1 MKFNSE
7 KIHGEDFND
16 KEELEW
22 YMDEKIAYKALKFKS
37 SKQKLHEDRYE
48 YHDLNK
54 YLGFSF
60 LKEPNFQNLLIF
72 GSSSG
77 VESVPIIKKVK
88 NIYLVDSDASIEPN
102 HTLEKLNV
110 SKLVNSQSSR
120 IKLNDNHI
128 DLAIC
133 FGVLHHICK
142 PSKSL
147 NEIHRVMKRDSLL
160 LVREPIT
167 SMNFEDKS
175 RVGCTPRERGLP
187 YLTFESIVSEIGFK
201 IEKRYFCFSPLFT
214 LPILRSFFRSIKIL
228 PYLDFLYSNYLFL
241 KPIYHRKSFIDKL
254 RPACAF
260 WILRKI

>member
-1 MKFNSE
+1 MKFNLE
-7 KIHGEDFND
+7 KIHGEDFTA

-22 YMDEKIAYKALKFKS
+22 YLDEENAYKTLKFKF
-37 SKQKLHEDRYE
+37 SKKKPSEDRYE

-54 YLGFSF
+54 YLGFSYLNERIF
-60 LKEPNFQNLLIF
+60 KNLLIF

-77 VESVPIIKKVK
+77 VECLPIIKKLK

-102 HTLEKLNV
+102 HALEKINV
-110 SKLVNSQSSR
+110 TKLKSSPASL
-120 IKLNDNHI
+120 IKLDDNHI

-147 NEIHRVMKRDSLL
+147 KEIHRVMKRNSLL
-160 LVREPIT
+160 LIREPIT
-167 SMNFEDKS
+167 SMNFLDKS
-175 RVGCTPRERGLP
+175 RVGLTPRERGLP

-228 PYLDFLYSNYLFL
+228 PFVDFLYCNYLFS
-241 KPIYHRKSFIDKL
+241 KPIYHRKNLLEKL

-260 WILRKI
+260 GF